1 MPSAPDTTVIAHRIK
16 NILAA
21 GMDLSPA
28 TMRFIDSTFA
38 EPSAAELAAIL
49 NAESDSERDSLIELL
64 LSPDEAVQ
72 LELEEL
78 LNESAPFEMDSE
90 AMVAILS
97 FPALSVEFR
106 LPENRGAI
114 HVAMTPDHIRRF
126 LLSLHMDR
134 AIPMP
139 LTAAV
144 EARLNARDRLRLRV
158 LLRGARF
165 DFNPSVNDFLGRL
178 IERLDWDSPN
188 GWEAFVFALEV
199 VAGIEPAE
207 DIFRTLA
214 KWKLLLL
221 KGLNHARRQREG
233 LETAN
238 IETLLSRGQ
247 RLTCVDEAAAQ
258 HQLACIDRICLAAFG
273 RIIPL
278 HPGAASEAVAF
289 DGPPDIADMIR
300 RLL

>member
-1 MPSAPDTTVIAHRIK
+1 MMLFSVIAHRIK
-16 NILAA
+16 DILAA

-28 TMRFIDSTFA
+28 AMRFIDSTFA
-38 EPSAAELAAIL
+38 EPLAVELAAIL

-97 FPALSVEFR
+97 CPTLSVEFR

-114 HVAMTPDHIRRF
+114 HLAMTPDHIRRF
-126 LLSLHMDR
+126 LHPLHMDR
-134 AIPMP
+134 SIPMP
-139 LTAAV
+139 IAAAV
-144 EARLNARDRLRLRV
+144 EARLNPRDRLRLRV

-165 DFNPSVNDFLGRL
+165 DFNPSVNDFLSRL
-178 IERLDWDSPN
+178 IERLDWEDSN
-188 GWEAFVFALEV
+188 SWESFDFALELL
-199 VAGIEPAE
+199 AGIEPAA
-207 DIFRTLA
+207 DISRTLA
-214 KWKLLLL
+214 EWKLLLL
-221 KGLNHARRQREG
+221 KGLDHAQRQREW
-233 LETAN
+233 LEAAN

-247 RLTCVDEAAAQ
+247 RLTYVDEAAV
-258 HQLACIDRICLAAFG
+258 HRHLVCIDRICLAAFG
-273 RIIPL
+273 RIVHL
-278 HPGAASEAVAF
+278 DPGAPDEALAF
-289 DGPPDIADMIR
+289 NGPPDIANVIR